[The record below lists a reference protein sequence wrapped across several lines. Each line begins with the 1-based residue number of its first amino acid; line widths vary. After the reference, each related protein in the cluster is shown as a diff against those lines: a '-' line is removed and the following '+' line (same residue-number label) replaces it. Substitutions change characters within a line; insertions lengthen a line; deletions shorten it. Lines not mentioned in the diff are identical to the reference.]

1 MDITIL
7 GVSMVSSNRLEWFEE
22 LPCSVIVCDRKYK
35 VLYMNDRAAM
45 DHADD
50 GGRALVGTDLMAC
63 HPPDAQV
70 KLRKV
75 LSSGHPNVY
84 TTEESRRKKLVYQ
97 GQWKK
102 GGRVS
107 GVVQLVIELPRDTPN
122 HVR

>member
-1 MDITIL
+1 MRITTL
-7 GVSMVSSNRLEWFEE
+7 GAFKVSSKSLEWFEG

-35 VLYMNDRAAM
+35 VLYMNDKAAK

-70 KLRKV
+70 KLREV
-75 LSSGHPNVY
+75 LASNRPNVY
-84 TTEESRRKKLVYQ
+84 TTEDGRKKKLVYQ
-97 GQWKK
+97 CQWKK
-102 GGRVS
+102 DGRVS
-107 GVVQLVIELPRDTPN
+107 GVVQLVIELPKDMPN

>member
-7 GVSMVSSNRLEWFEE
+7 GVFMVGSNRLEWFDEV
-22 LPCSVIVCDRKYK
+22 PCSAIVCDRKYK
-35 VLYMNDRAAM
+35 VLYMNDKAAK

-50 GGRALVGTDLMAC
+50 GGRALIGTDLMAC
-63 HPPDAQV
+63 HPPDAQA

-84 TTEESRRKKLVYQ
+84 TTEEGRKKKLVYQ
-97 GQWKK
+97 CQWKK

-107 GVVQLVIELPRDTPN
+107 GVVQLVIELPRDMPN